1 MFEYILECGDEQLLN
16 TTLSAKAQI
25 YLLLHL
31 VCRVDREILDDIYNM
46 KRKMEDIEK
55 RETLVYN
62 KHKYKDVYNYDINIT
77 TQINALYPYY
87 IMYNGRRLYPLNT
100 KYTDNISGVYI
111 LNLINKYLKQHYK
124 NKTKSINTTYYSLHV
139 FINMFKTLMRDTYIK
154 NTIKIT
160 DNNTRYGIS
169 INTIYKSKNE
179 RDALY
184 ISLPPNV
191 FGDIFPKFHVLPKNY
206 LSINLLQT

>member
-1 MFEYILECGDEQLLN
+1 MFEYIQECGNEQLLN

-31 VCRVDREILDDIYNM
+31 VCPVNREILDDIY
-46 KRKMEDIEK
+46 KLKCQYEDDEK
-55 RETLVYN
+55 RESLVYN

-124 NKTKSINTTYYSLHV
+124 NKTKSINMTYYSLHV

-179 RDALY
+179 RDEIY

>member
-1 MFEYILECGDEQLLN
+1 MFDYILECGDEQQLN

-31 VCRVDREILDDIYNM
+31 VCPVEREILDSIYLM
-46 KRKMEDIEK
+46 KREMEDDEK
-55 RETLVYN
+55 RELLLIN
-62 KHKYKDVYNYDINIT
+62 NQYKDVYNYNVNIT
-77 TQINALYPYY
+77 TQINVLYPYY
-87 IMYNGRRLYPLNT
+87 IMYNGKRLYPLYS
-100 KYTDNISGVYI
+100 KDTDNISGVYI

-124 NKTKSINTTYYSLHV
+124 NKTKSINTTYYSLQV
-139 FINMFKTLMRDTYIK
+139 FVNMFKTLMRDTYIT

-179 RDALY
+179 SDELY

-206 LSINLLQT
+206 LSINRLQT